1 MNKYVNRSLIM
12 ALHINIEELLN
23 GKAVE
28 NNRLDYKEGWNP
40 DSIYRTICAFANDF
54 EDTGGGYIVVGVKE
68 ENGRAVRP
76 VLGIDP
82 LMIETIEKDMVGY
95 NNLILPYYQPRL
107 FLEEA
112 DGKNILIIKVTAGE
126 RRPYKVPD
134 QITAKQ
140 KNWNYYIRYN
150 SSCIVPK
157 NEYEE
162 ELRSLANRV
171 PFDDRGNA
179 DIKITDIST
188 AILRDHL
195 VTVKSALA
203 NEDMSGERLW
213 TILDQMDLTEK
224 TPDGPIIRNVAA
236 MMFSERPDK
245 FFKYSQVEIVI
256 FPEGRQQNPNNM
268 IELPVI
274 KGPVPRMIRDT
285 MNALKVNV
293 IRKSIRKQKFDEH
306 SITTFNYPYQAL
318 EEAVVNSLYHRDYQ
332 DREPV
337 EITVEP
343 DKISI
348 LSFSG
353 PNHTISMDAIHEG
366 KLLRSRRYRNRRLG
380 EFLKELDLTEGRS
393 TGIPTI
399 QEELANN
406 GSPAAT
412 IETDDARTY
421 FIIDIPC
428 HKDFVSDVLVL
439 NKEGNVIKNVTI
451 NVIKELTERQQLILN
466 TIQSDVTITA
476 VEMSYKLEMS
486 QRTIFRDI
494 AELQKLGILEREG
507 SKKKGKWIIKL

>member
-1 MNKYVNRSLIM
+1 M
-12 ALHINIEELLN
+12 ALHINIEDLLN

-54 EDTGGGYIVVGVKE
+54 EDTGGGYIVVGVEE
-68 ENGRAVRP
+68 ENGRAIRP
-76 VLGIDP
+76 VKGINP
-82 LMIETIEKDMVGY
+82 NQVESIETDMIGF
-95 NNLILPYYQPRL
+95 NNLIMPYYQPRL
-107 FLEEA
+107 FIEEA
-112 DGKNILIIKVTAGE
+112 DGKTILIIKVTAGE

-134 QITAKQ
+134 NVTNKQ
-140 KNWNYYIRYN
+140 KTWNYYIRYN
-150 SSCIVPK
+150 SSCIIPK

-203 NEDMSGERLW
+203 NEDMSGDRLW
-213 TILDQMDLTEK
+213 AILDQMDLTEK
-224 TPDGPIIRNVAA
+224 TPDGPVIRNVAA
-236 MMFSERPDK
+236 MMFSEHPDK

-293 IRKSIRKQKFDEH
+293 IRKSIRKQKFDER
-306 SITTFNYPYQAL
+306 SIPTFNYPYQAL

-399 QEELANN
+399 QEELSSN
-406 GSPAAT
+406 GSPAAI

-428 HKDFVSDVLVL
+428 HKDFVSDVLLL
-439 NKEGNVIKNVTI
+439 NEKANVVKDVIKN
-451 NVIKELTERQQLILN
+451 LTDRQQVILKL
-466 TIQSDVTITA
+466 IQSDVTMTA
-476 VEMSYKLEMS
+476 AEMSQRLEMS
-486 QRTIFRDI
+486 QRTVFRDI

-507 SKKKGKWIIKL
+507 SKFNGRWVIKVEI

>member
-1 MNKYVNRSLIM
+1 M
-12 ALHINIEELLN
+12 ALHINIEDLLD

-40 DSIYRTICAFANDF
+40 NSIYRTICAFANDF
-54 EDTGGGYIVVGVKE
+54 EDTGGGYIVVGVE
-68 ENGRAVRP
+68 EQNGRAVRP
-76 VLGIDP
+76 VKGIDP
-82 LMIETIEKDMVGY
+82 NQIESIEKEMVGF
-95 NNLILPYYQPRL
+95 NNLIMPYYQPRL
-107 FLEEA
+107 FIEET
-112 DGKNILIIKVTAGE
+112 DGKTILIIKVTAGE

-134 QITAKQ
+134 KITAKQ
-140 KNWNYYIRYN
+140 KTWNYYIRYN

-195 VTVKSALA
+195 VAVKSALA
-203 NEDMSGERLW
+203 SEDMSGDRLW

-224 TPDGPIIRNVAA
+224 TPDGPVIRNVAA
-236 MMFSERPDK
+236 MMFSEQPDK

-293 IRKSIRKQKFDEH
+293 IRKNIRKQKFDER
-306 SITTFNYPYQAL
+306 SITTYNYPYQAL

-353 PNHTISMDAIHEG
+353 PNYTISMNAIHEG

-399 QEELANN
+399 QEELASN

-412 IETDDARTY
+412 IETDEARTY

-428 HKDFVSDVLVL
+428 HPEFKAEKIVL
-439 NKEGNVIKNVTI
+439 NGELEDENCTKDCTKEPS
-451 NVIKELTERQQLILN
+451 ERQRIILD
-466 TIQSDVTITA
+466 IIAEDGTITA
-476 VEMSYKLEMS
+476 QKIAQKIAQKNIKLGQRTLMKEMS
-486 QRTIFRDI
+486 D
-494 AELQKLGILEREG
+494 LQKNGFLKREG
-507 SKKKGKWIIKL
+507 GRKDGIWIVNI

>member
-1 MNKYVNRSLIM
+1 M
-12 ALHINIEELLN
+12 ALHINIEDLLN

-28 NNRLDYKEGWNP
+28 SNRLDYKEGWNP

-54 EDTGGGYIVVGVKE
+54 EDTGGGYIVVGVEE
-68 ENGRAVRP
+68 ENGRAIRP
-76 VLGIDP
+76 VKGINP
-82 LMIETIEKDMVGY
+82 NQVESIETDMIGF
-95 NNLILPYYQPRL
+95 NNLIMPYYQPRL
-107 FLEEA
+107 FIEEA
-112 DGKNILIIKVTAGE
+112 DGKTILIIKVTAGE

-140 KNWNYYIRYN
+140 KTWNYYIRYN

-188 AILRDHL
+188 AVLRDHL
-195 VTVKSALA
+195 VSVKSALA
-203 NEDMSGERLW
+203 NEDMSGDRLW

-224 TPDGPIIRNVAA
+224 TPDGPVIRNVAA
-236 MMFSERPDK
+236 MMFSEHPDK

-293 IRKSIRKQKFDEH
+293 IRKSIRKQKFDER
-306 SITTFNYPYQAL
+306 SIPTFNYPYQAL

-399 QEELANN
+399 QEELASN

-439 NKEGNVIKNVTI
+439 NEKANVVKDVVKDVVKN
-451 NVIKELTERQQLILN
+451 LTERQQLILKL
-466 TIQSDVTITA
+466 IQANVTISA
-476 VEMSYKLEMS
+476 AEMS
-486 QRTIFRDI
+486 QTLNATSRTVQRDI

-507 SKKKGKWIIKL
+507 SKFNGRWVIKVEI

>member
-1 MNKYVNRSLIM
+1 M
-12 ALHINIEELLN
+12 ALHINIEDLLN

-54 EDTGGGYIVVGVKE
+54 EDTGGGYIVVGVE
-68 ENGRAVRP
+68 EVNGRAVRP
-76 VLGIDP
+76 VKGINP
-82 LMIETIEKDMVGY
+82 NQVESIEKDMVGF
-95 NNLILPYYQPRL
+95 NNLIMPYYQPRL
-107 FLEEA
+107 FIEEA
-112 DGKNILIIKVTAGE
+112 DGKTILIIKVTAGE

-140 KNWNYYIRYN
+140 KTWNYYIRYN

-162 ELRSLANRV
+162 ELRGLANRV

-188 AILRDHL
+188 AVLRDHL

-203 NEDMSGERLW
+203 NEDLSGDRLW

-224 TPDGPIIRNVAA
+224 TPNGPIIRNVAA
-236 MMFSERPDK
+236 MMFSEHPDK

-293 IRKSIRKQKFDEH
+293 IRKIIRKQKFDEH
-306 SITTFNYPYQAL
+306 SIPTFNYPYQAL

-399 QEELANN
+399 QEELASN

-428 HKDFVSDVLVL
+428 HPEFKAERLVL
-439 NKEGNVIKNVTI
+439 NGELEVQNCTKDCP
-451 NVIKELTERQQLILN
+451 KELTERQKVILD
-466 TIQSDVTITA
+466 IIAEDCTITA
-476 VEMSYKLEMS
+476 QKIAQKIAQKNIKLG
-486 QRTIFRDI
+486 QRTLMK
-494 AELQKLGILEREG
+494 ELSDLKKVGVLTREG
-507 SKKKGKWIIKL
+507 GRKDGVWIVIKKEQ

>member
-1 MNKYVNRSLIM
+1 M
-12 ALHINIEELLN
+12 ALHINIEDLLN

-76 VLGIDP
+76 VLGVAP
-82 LMIETIEKDMVGY
+82 QMIEIIEKEMVGY
-95 NNLILPYYQPRL
+95 NNLIQPYYQPRL

-188 AILRDHL
+188 TVLRDHL

-203 NEDMSGERLW
+203 SEDMSGDRLW

-236 MMFSERPDK
+236 MMFSEHPDK

-293 IRKSIRKQKFDEH
+293 IQKSIRKQKFDEH
-306 SITTFNYPYQAL
+306 SITIFNYPYQAL

-412 IETDDARTY
+412 IDTDDARTY

-439 NKEGNVIKNVTI
+439 NEEGDVVKNVVKNVIN
-451 NVIKELTERQQLILN
+451 ELTERQRLILKM
-466 TIQSDVTITA
+466 IQSDVTISA
-476 VEMSYKLEMS
+476 AEMS
-486 QRTIFRDI
+486 QKLNATSRTVQRDI
-494 AELQKLGILEREG
+494 AELQKLGVLEREG
-507 SKKKGKWIIKL
+507 SKKKGRWIVKI

>member
-1 MNKYVNRSLIM
+1 M

-54 EDTGGGYIVVGVKE
+54 EDTGGGYIIVGVKE

-76 VLGIDP
+76 VLGVDP
-82 LMIETIEKDMVGY
+82 QMIETIEKEMVGF
-95 NNLILPYYQPRL
+95 NNLIQPYYQPRL

-134 QITAKQ
+134 QITARQ

-171 PFDDRGNA
+171 PFDDRGNV
-179 DIKITDIST
+179 DIKIADIST
-188 AILRDHL
+188 TILRDHL
-195 VTVKSALA
+195 VMVKSALA
-203 NEDMSGERLW
+203 SEDMSGDRLW

-236 MMFSERPDK
+236 MMFSEHPDK

-256 FPEGRQQNPNNM
+256 FPEGRRQNPNNM

-274 KGPVPRMIRDT
+274 KGPVPRMIHDT

-293 IRKSIRKQKFDEH
+293 IRKKIRKQKFDEH
-306 SITTFNYPYQAL
+306 SVTTFNYPYQAL

-406 GSPAAT
+406 GSPVAT

-428 HKDFVSDVLVL
+428 HKDFVSDVIAL
-439 NKEGNVIKNVTI
+439 NEEGNVVKDVVKDVVN
-451 NVIKELTERQQLILN
+451 KLTERKEAILQMMRADAK
-466 TIQSDVTITA
+466 ISA
-476 VEMSYKLEMS
+476 AEMS
-486 QRTIFRDI
+486 QRLNATSRTVQRDI
-494 AELQKLGILEREG
+494 AELQKLGFLVREG
-507 SKKKGKWIIKL
+507 SKFKGKWIVKI